1 MKLALYYRYF
11 IVFNILLAIPPIVAQ
26 VFFAHRDLLIP
37 YFWQFFGLFAIVNL
51 VIHLLNHLGIISSG
65 TGLVKTFLGGT
76 MLKFLLWM
84 IVIFIYTSEID
95 VNGGNFLI
103 NFFYLY
109 LFNSVF
115 EIYCLLINL
124 RNQN

>member
-1 MKLALYYRYF
+1 MKLALYYKYF
-11 IVFNILLAIPPIVAQ
+11 IVFNILLAIPPVIIEIYYKSS
-26 VFFAHRDLLIP
+26 DLLIP
-37 YFWQFFGLFAIVNL
+37 YFWQFFGLFAILNL
-51 VIHLLNHLGIISSG
+51 MIHILARVGFIASN
-65 TGLVKTFLGGT
+65 TGMVKTFLGGT

-84 IVIFIYTSEID
+84 IVIFAYTSKFD
-95 VNGGNFLI
+95 VNGTKFLC

-115 EIYCLLINL
+115 EIYCLLLNL

>member
-11 IVFNILLAIPPIVAQ
+11 IVFNILLAMPPIVAQ
-26 VFFAHRDLLIP
+26 VFFADRDLLIP

-51 VIHLLNHLGIISSG
+51 VIHLLNHAGIIKSN

-84 IVIFIYTSEID
+84 IVIFIYTSTMN
-95 VNGGNFLI
+95 VNGGKFLI
-103 NFFYLY
+103 CFFYLY

-115 EIYCLLINL
+115 EIYCLLLNL